1 MIKRKTSSNIKANEI
16 IALFMYYEIP
26 ITQQLEILKMVKQKI
41 EFYRNTGKEVKQQK
55 LKLL

>member
-41 EFYRNTGKEVKQQK
+41 EFCRNTGKEVKQQK